1 MIEIQ
6 LNLITVPRVN
16 WTTVTSAKPRT
27 KRKVDTITS
36 GTEKGKMGIMEWRI
50 PQESV
55 ENGVIGI

>member
-36 GTEKGKMGIMEWRI
+36 GTEKGIMEWRI

>member
-50 PQESV
+50 PQEST